1 MKQIYCLRLFMFL
14 MVMFPLTS
22 FAQGTVS
29 GTITE
34 ASTGNP
40 LPGANVVVK
49 GTSNGTTT
57 DFDGNFNH
65 AIMIRSFLSKNHE
78 LHFQAGAGIVAD
90 SVPESED
97 AECQAKAMAVLNAVA
112 VANSL
117 VSN

>member
-1 MKQIYCLRLFMFL
+1 MKQIYCLRLFMFI

-57 DFDGNFNH
+57 DFDGNFN
-65 AIMIRSFLSKNHE
+65 INVNNFKCPRNKF
-78 LHFQAGAGIVAD
+78 
-90 SVPESED
+90 
-97 AECQAKAMAVLNAVA
+97 
-112 VANSL
+112 
-117 VSN
+117 SN